1 VAAAPELSVVLPAY
15 EEAANL
21 DILLPAL
28 QRTLAKIGASSEIVV
43 VDAEQPR
50 DATPDICARHGAIY
64 QPRAGGEL
72 YGHAIRTAQQTAR
85 GRFVVLMDSDGSH
98 SPEFLPKLWEHRD
111 TSDMV
116 IASRYVKGGHTD
128 NRAILIFMSLI
139 VNVVFRTVLGLKCAD
154 VSNSFR
160 LYRGD
165 ELRALQ
171 LECDNFDIVEEIL
184 VKLYF
189 SRAGYRLKEVPFVF
203 EQRKAGKT
211 KRKLVVFAFGYLGT
225 LMRLHRLKR
234 KAVAGKSF
242 AS

>member
-1 VAAAPELSVVLPAY
+1 MLPAY

-21 DILLPAL
+21 DALLPVL
-28 QRTLAKIGASSEIVV
+28 QTTLERIGVPSEIVV

-50 DATPDICARHGAIY
+50 DATPEICARHGAVY
-64 QPRAGGEL
+64 QPRTGGEL
-72 YGHAIRTAQQTAR
+72 YGHAIRTAQNAAR
-85 GRFVVLMDSDGSH
+85 GKFVVLMDSDGSH
-98 SPEFLPKLWEHRD
+98 SPEFLPKLWEHRE
-111 TSDMV
+111 TADMV

-128 NRAILIFMSLI
+128 NPAILIFMSLV

-165 ELRALQ
+165 ELRGLQ

-189 SRAGYRLKEVPFVF
+189 SRPDYRLKEVPFVF

-211 KRKLVVFAFGYLGT
+211 KRKLLVFAFGYIGT
-225 LMRLHRLKR
+225 LLRLQRLKR
-234 KAVAGKSF
+234 KAVSGKSF
-242 AS
+242 AR

>member
-1 VAAAPELSVVLPAY
+1 MTSAPELSVVLPAY

-21 DILLPAL
+21 EMLLPAL
-28 QRTLAKIGASSEIVV
+28 ARTLAQIGVSSEVVV
-43 VDAEQPR
+43 VDAGKPR
-50 DATPDICARHGAIY
+50 DGTPDVCARHGAIY

-72 YGHAIRTAQQTAR
+72 YGHAVRTAQCAAR
-85 GRFVVLMDSDGSH
+85 GRFVALMDSDGSH
-98 SPEFLPKLWEHRD
+98 SPEFLPKLWEHRHAAD
-111 TSDMV
+111 IV
-116 IASRYVKGGHTD
+116 IASRYVTGGHTD
-128 NRAILIFMSLI
+128 NPAILIFMSLV

-165 ELRALQ
+165 EFRALQ

-189 SRAGYRLKEVPFVF
+189 SRPGYRLKEVPFVF

-211 KRKLVVFAFGYLGT
+211 KRKLLPFAVGYLGT
-225 LMRLHRLKR
+225 LVRLHRLKR
-234 KAVAGKSF
+234 KAVAGESP
-242 AS
+242 AL